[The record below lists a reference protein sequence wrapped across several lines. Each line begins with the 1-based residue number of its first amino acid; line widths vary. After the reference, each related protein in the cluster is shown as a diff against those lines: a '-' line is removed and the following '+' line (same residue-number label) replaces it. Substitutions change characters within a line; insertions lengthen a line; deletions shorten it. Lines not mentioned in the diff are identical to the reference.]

1 MYEIGVFVALAIVL
15 IRFIYA
21 FLKLNSKLSKNLELI
36 GRRLSYFSLEAK
48 AITLSYRN
56 QGIVLK
62 ILKFLIIWLF
72 LPLILIFLSWLYVV
86 YLIGIHLYQLIQTL
100 GVPNDIKEYRWK
112 INNLD
117 LSFDQ
122 MVELTYK
129 LVNHGDMT
137 LEQFKNSIN
146 ESLMVS

>member
-146 ESLMVS
+146 EGLMVS